1 MLECARSEQ
10 RRERNQE
17 KSLERLRN
25 LLCIDV
31 KCVYLIN
38 VWMSCE
44 REFDFFVVASK
55 RNLPT
60 ETGDMI
66 MAAKKK
72 AAKKKGAKK
81 KAKKKAKR

>member
-1 MLECARSEQ
+1 
-10 RRERNQE
+10 
-17 KSLERLRN
+17 
-25 LLCIDV
+25 
-31 KCVYLIN
+31 
-38 VWMSCE
+38 MSCE

-60 ETGDMI
+60 ETGDMN

>member
-1 MLECARSEQ
+1 
-10 RRERNQE
+10 
-17 KSLERLRN
+17 
-25 LLCIDV
+25 
-31 KCVYLIN
+31 
-38 VWMSCE
+38 MSCE

-55 RNLPT
+55 RISLT

-81 KAKKKAKR
+81 KAKKKAKRK